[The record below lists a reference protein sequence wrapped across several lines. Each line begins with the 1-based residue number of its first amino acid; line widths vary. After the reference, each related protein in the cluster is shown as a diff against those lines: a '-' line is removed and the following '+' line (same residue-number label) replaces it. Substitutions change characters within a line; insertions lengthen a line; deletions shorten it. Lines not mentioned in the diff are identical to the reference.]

1 MANNLLRIR
10 AELNGW
16 SGGPGLSTFYFDPG
30 VVTIDAAMVT
40 GVTGR
45 VRTYFDSWKAFMPN
59 ANTAQVNPVADIL
72 DFATGALTG
81 QVSAGSAPSVVV
93 GTGGALPGPAFV
105 CAVGRLVTNSFI
117 NGKRLRGR
125 TYAGPLSAAFTDSLA
140 PEGGL
145 TAAVQNGLVAANTSG
160 GGPAL
165 VVWHRP
171 TGGAGGAIAGVVNTS
186 VATTFGILK
195 SRR

>member
-10 AELNGW
+10 TELNGW

-30 VVTIDAAMVT
+30 VVTVDAAMVT

-45 VRTYFDSWKAFMPN
+45 VRQYFDAWKAFMPIG
-59 ANTAQVNPVADIL
+59 NTAQVSPVADVL
-72 DFATGALTG
+72 DYATGALTG
-81 QVSAGSAPSVVV
+81 QVSAGAAPSVV
-93 GTGGALPGPAFV
+93 TGGGAGGYGPAFV
-105 CAVGRLVTNSFI
+105 CAVGRLTTNSFI
-117 NGKRLRGR
+117 NGKRVRGR
-125 TYAGPLSAAFTDSLA
+125 TYAGPLSANFTDSLA

-145 TAAVQNGLVAANTSG
+145 TAAVQSGLVLMNTAA

-171 TGGAGGAIAGVVNTS
+171 TSGSGGAIAGVVNTS

>member
-10 AELNGW
+10 TELNGW

-30 VVTIDAAMVT
+30 VVTVDAAMVT
-40 GVTGR
+40 AVTGR
-45 VRTYFDSWKAFMPN
+45 VRQYFDAWKAFMPTG
-59 ANTAQVNPVADIL
+59 NTAQVSPVADVL
-72 DFATGALTG
+72 DYVTGALTG
-81 QVSAGSAPSVVV
+81 QVSAGAAPSVV
-93 GTGGALPGPAFV
+93 TGSGLGGQGPAFV
-105 CAVGRLVTNSFI
+105 CAIGRLTTQAFI

-125 TYAGPLSAAFTDSLA
+125 TYAGPLSSNFTDSLA

-145 TAAVQNGLVAANTSG
+145 TAAVQNGLVLMNTSG
-160 GGPAL
+160 GGPSL

-171 TGGAGGAIAGVVNTS
+171 TGGSGGAIAGVVNTS
-186 VATTFGILK
+186 VATTFGVLK